1 MSVIDPADLRAFV
14 AIARHQSFRRAAD
27 ELGVTPSALSHGLRT
42 LEERLGVRLFNR
54 TTRSVA
60 LTEAGE
66 RLRNRVAPAFQDIA
80 DAIEDLN
87 HFRDRPAGTLRINAA
102 HLACHLALLPVLGGF
117 AEAYPDIRIEI
128 VADQALSDIVAQGF
142 DMGIRFGET
151 LAQDMIAVPLGGRVR
166 FAVVGSPAYF
176 ERHKRPQLPHDLQGL
191 PCIGFRFSSGS
202 LYRWEFER
210 GAEALSVEV
219 DGPLTVSDQS
229 LMLQPALDGIG
240 LAYVF
245 ADQVRDY
252 VAQSRLISVLDDW
265 CPYYPGFYLYY
276 PSRRQMPAASR
287 AFIDYIRENRI

>member
-1 MSVIDPADLRAFV
+1 MNAADPADLRAFV

-42 LEERLGVRLFNR
+42 LEDRLGVRLFNR

-60 LTEAGE
+60 LTEAGD
-66 RLRNRVAPAFQDIA
+66 RLLGRVAPAFQDIA

-87 HFRDRPAGTLRINAA
+87 RFRDRPAGTLRINAA
-102 HLACHLALLPVLGGF
+102 HLACHLALLPMLGRF
-117 AEAYPDIRIEI
+117 AEACPDVQVEI

-166 FAVVGSPAYF
+166 FAVVGSPDF
-176 ERHKRPQLPHDLQGL
+176 FKRHRPPQTPHDLRDL
-191 PCIGFRFSSGS
+191 PCIRYRFTSGS

-210 GAEALSVEV
+210 GSEELSVEV
-219 DGPLTVSDQS
+219 SGSLTVSDQS
-229 LMLQPALDGIG
+229 LMIRPALDGMG

-245 ADQVRDY
+245 ADQVRED
-252 VAQSRLISVLDDW
+252 VAAGRLISVLADW

-276 PSRRQMPAASR
+276 PGRRQMPAASR
-287 AFIDYIRENRI
+287 AFIDYIRQNRE